1 MKIKGGADISARWF
15 DICVI
20 VEGQPIHRRF
30 DSNKAGLQR
39 CICWL
44 ESLRVSE
51 LEIAIEPTGRY
62 GELVAEYFLRRK
74 HRVLQVQPFL
84 FHRYAESL
92 DMRGKSDY
100 KDAFALA
107 QYCHERGAK
116 LRAWRPKNELEWE
129 LRDTQLLLRSLT
141 KRTVVLQCQLEC
153 KLRSGFVQEALR
165 NELER
170 CEKQLDEALR
180 HAKELVESHPVLAR
194 DFQLLLTIPGIG
206 EKSALLLVTL
216 IDFRAFRS
224 SRSLACFL
232 GLTKKKHESGAT
244 VRGKEG
250 ISKRGSK
257 VIRGALFMPARA
269 ARIHNPALR
278 EFSERMTAK
287 GKHDWTI
294 QMAAIRKLM
303 TVAWAVVT
311 RQVEFDRAYV
321 NSHEISPS

>member
-1 MKIKGGADISARWF
+1 MKTKGGADISARWF

-20 VEGQPIHRRF
+20 VKDEGRHRRF
-30 DSNKAGLQR
+30 DSNKTGLQK
-39 CICWL
+39 CITWL
-44 ESLRVSE
+44 ESLGVTD

-62 GELVAEYFLRRK
+62 GDLVAEYFLRRK
-74 HRVLQVQPFL
+74 YRVLQVQPFL
-84 FHRYAESL
+84 FHRYAESV

-107 QYCHERGAK
+107 QYCQERGSK
-116 LRAWRPKNELEWE
+116 LRDWRPKTELEWE

-141 KRTVVLQCQLEC
+141 KRTVALQCQLQC
-153 KLRSGFVQEALR
+153 KLRSGFVQKALR
-165 NELER
+165 SELDR
-170 CEKQLDEALR
+170 CEQQLDEALEY
-180 HAKELVESHPVLAR
+180 AKKLVEGHPVLAH
-194 DFQLLLTIPGIG
+194 DFQLLLTIPGVG
-206 EKSALLLVTL
+206 EKSAMLLVTL

-232 GLTKKKHESGAT
+232 GLSKKKHESGTT
-244 VRGKEG
+244 VRGKEH

-257 VIRGALFMPARA
+257 LIRGALFMPART

-278 EFSERMTAK
+278 EFSERMAAQ

-294 QMAAIRKLM
+294 QMAAIRKLV

-311 RQVEFDRAYV
+311 RQAEFDRAYV
-321 NSHEISPS
+321 NPHEGRPI